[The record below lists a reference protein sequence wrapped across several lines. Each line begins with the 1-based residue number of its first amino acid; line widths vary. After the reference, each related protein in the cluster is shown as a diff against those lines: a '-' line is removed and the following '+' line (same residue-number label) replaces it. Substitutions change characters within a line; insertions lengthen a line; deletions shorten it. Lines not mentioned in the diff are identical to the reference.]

1 MSLALLKINLS
12 QALHWPLVVLKRP
25 AALDTGQAWPRTVTM
40 ARCSFQS
47 LTASTCFDPSKMV
60 MISLWRSRFKT
71 YFIVKHCQTS
81 IRKFNHVPV
90 EEEGDRSM
98 E

>member
-47 LTASTCFDPSKMV
+47 LTAST
-60 MISLWRSRFKT
+60 LQRW
-71 YFIVKHCQTS
+71 
-81 IRKFNHVPV
+81 
-90 EEEGDRSM
+90 
-98 E
+98 

>member
-1 MSLALLKINLS
+1 MKYVYSKKNAQDSICLYDCVDYILLYIYIKSPKIPMSLALLKINLS

-47 LTASTCFDPSKMV
+47 LTAST
-60 MISLWRSRFKT
+60 LQRW
-71 YFIVKHCQTS
+71 
-81 IRKFNHVPV
+81 
-90 EEEGDRSM
+90 
-98 E
+98 